1 MTSLESKY
9 TTLRKNA
16 LAYYEAVVYP
26 CDGLEF
32 DRWNPQPRDALD
44 FELARI
50 DKKERAES
58 GKSSW

>member
-1 MTSLESKY
+1 MTPLESKY
-9 TTLRKNA
+9 TTLRRNA

-32 DRWNPQPRDALD
+32 DRWSPRPRIALD

-50 DKKERAES
+50 DKKERHE
-58 GKSSW
+58 GGRSSW